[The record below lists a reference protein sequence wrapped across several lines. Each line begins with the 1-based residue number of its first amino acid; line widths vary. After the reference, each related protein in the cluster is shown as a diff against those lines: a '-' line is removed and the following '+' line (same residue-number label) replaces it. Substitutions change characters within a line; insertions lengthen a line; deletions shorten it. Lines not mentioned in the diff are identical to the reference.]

1 LPGGDAKQ
9 ILISLQATPS
19 FEAFGGYLEAG
30 NPFAFWAQ
38 AARLVWLPWPRGRAR
53 CDAAEPRSAAV
64 IRRLGRRLAN
74 GMPGRFARRSTSCQT

>member
-30 NPFAFWAQ
+30 NPFAF
-38 AARLVWLPWPRGRAR
+38 
-53 CDAAEPRSAAV
+53 
-64 IRRLGRRLAN
+64 
-74 GMPGRFARRSTSCQT
+74 